1 MNFAFFY
8 PRDLLKD
15 SLSLEQF
22 LLIRITY
29 GELTRG
35 ELHLAQVN
43 NSVSPLDYQIWI
55 PSESATF
62 DVVGTAKGLR

>member
-1 MNFAFFY
+1 MNAIFNAVYSYERMRNGFFNLL
-8 PRDLLKD
+8 DLLKD

-43 NSVSPLDYQIWI
+43 NSKGTQYPL
-55 PSESATF
+55 
-62 DVVGTAKGLR
+62 